1 MIILP
6 AIDIRGGNCVRLAQ
20 GDFEREIIYSSVPEE
35 QALKWQNMGAKF
47 LHVVDLDGAKIGTP
61 MNIFSIKK
69 ILEVVNIPI
78 EVGGGIRTI
87 QDMENLLDMGV
98 HRIILGSVA
107 VENPDLVR
115 EAAESFGG
123 ERIAVGIDAKDGVVA
138 VHGWGDSGY
147 IKADELAMQ
156 IGDVGISTIIYT
168 DIARDGMLSGI
179 DAEIF
184 ADMAKKSGVNIIAS
198 GGISSLNDIR
208 KLKKYEREGVVGAVI
223 GKALYENRIDLAEA
237 IEIAE

>member
-1 MIILP
+1 
-6 AIDIRGGNCVRLAQ
+6 
-20 GDFEREIIYSSVPEE
+20 
-35 QALKWQNMGAKF
+35 MGAKF
-47 LHVVDLDGAKIGTP
+47 LHVVDLDGAKHGTP

-69 ILEVVNIPI
+69 ILETVNIPI

-107 VENPDLVR
+107 VENSDLVR

-123 ERIAVGIDAKDGVVA
+123 ERVAVGIDAKDGVVA
-138 VHGWGDSGY
+138 VHGWGDTGY

-156 IGDVGISTIIYT
+156 IGDFGISTIIYT
-168 DIARDGMLSGI
+168 DIIRDGMLTGI
-179 DAEIF
+179 EAEVF
-184 ADMAKKSGVNIIAS
+184 ADIAKKSGVNVIAS

-208 KLKKYEREGVVGAVI
+208 KLKKYEHEGVVGAII